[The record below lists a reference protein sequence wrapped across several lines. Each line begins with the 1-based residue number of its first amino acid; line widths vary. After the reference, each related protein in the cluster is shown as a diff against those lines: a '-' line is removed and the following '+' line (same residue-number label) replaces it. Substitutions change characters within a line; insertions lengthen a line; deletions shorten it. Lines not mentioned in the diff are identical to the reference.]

1 MAYLPTAVYTAYR
14 GYEWSCLPE
23 GVSREERDALYAK
36 AAALRPEFPPADDV
50 RQGVV
55 ACGRLAAAFRVWNV
69 PAWDADGR
77 SADYFAFAYFPVFG
91 EISDDAVARLLEDPF
106 FHIPE
111 RNAPS
116 RIEWSGGGKSAAKAR
131 EVRKEEKSAPV
142 DARFAELLSRYV
154 ERGKRIAALE
164 ASADGYRRRWR
175 SALKGWLWTGAAA
188 LALAVI
194 AALKVLARA

>member
-23 GVSREERDALYAK
+23 GVSREERDALYAQ
-36 AAALRPEFPPADDV
+36 AAALRPEFPSAEDV

-55 ACGRLAAAFRVWNV
+55 TCGHLAAAFRVWNV

-77 SADYFAFAYFPVFG
+77 SADYFAFAYFPLFG
-91 EISDDAVARLLEDPF
+91 EVSDDEVAALLEDPF

-111 RNAPS
+111 HTPPS
-116 RIEWSGGGKSAAKAR
+116 RIEWRGGGKTAAKAR
-131 EVRKEEKSAPV
+131 EVQDAKSAPV

-154 ERGKRIAALE
+154 ERGKRIDVLE
-164 ASADGYRRRWR
+164 ASADEYKRRWLHESKKCR
-175 SALKGWLWTGAAA
+175 WWMIAGLLLFLLAALIGWL
-188 LALAVI
+188 V
-194 AALKVLARA
+194 VP

>member
-55 ACGRLAAAFRVWNV
+55 ACGSVAAVFRVWNV

-77 SADYFAFAYFPVFG
+77 SADYFAFAYFPRVG
-91 EISDDAVARLLEDPF
+91 EVSDDDAAALLADPF

-111 RNAPS
+111 RTPHT
-116 RIEWSGGGKSAAKAR
+116 RIEWRGGEKTAAKAR
-131 EVRKEEKSAPV
+131 EVQDAKSAPV

-154 ERGKRIAALE
+154 ERGKRIDVLE
-164 ASADGYRRRWR
+164 ASADEYKRRWLHESKKCR
-175 SALKGWLWTGAAA
+175 WWMIAGLLLFLLAALIGWL
-188 LALAVI
+188 V
-194 AALKVLARA
+194 VP

>member
-55 ACGRLAAAFRVWNV
+55 TCGSVAAVFRVWNV

-77 SADYFAFAYFPVFG
+77 SADYFAFAYFPRVG
-91 EISDDAVARLLEDPF
+91 EVSDDDVAALLADPF

-111 RNAPS
+111 RTPHT
-116 RIEWSGGGKSAAKAR
+116 RIEWRGGEKAEAKAR
-131 EVRKEEKSAPV
+131 EVHDAKAAPV

-154 ERGKRIAALE
+154 ERGKRIAAVE
-164 ASADGYRRRWR
+164 ADSEEYKRRWR
-175 SALKGWLWTGAAA
+175 HEVGKCRWWMAAA
-188 LALAVI
+188 ILLFMFIGVMAWLVMP
-194 AALKVLARA
+194 